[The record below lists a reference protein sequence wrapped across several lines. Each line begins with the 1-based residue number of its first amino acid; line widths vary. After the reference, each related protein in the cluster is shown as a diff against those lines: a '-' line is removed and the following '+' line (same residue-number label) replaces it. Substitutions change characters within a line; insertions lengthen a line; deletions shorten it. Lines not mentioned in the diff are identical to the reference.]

1 VAKQLKVTWSKST
14 IGCPETQKK
23 TIKSLGFSKLQQTL
37 VKEDSEQLRGQLNKV
52 NHLLT
57 IEEID

>member
-1 VAKQLKVTWSKST
+1 MAKQLKITWTKSA

-23 TIKSLGFSKLQQTL
+23 TIKSLGFGKLNQT
-37 VKEDSEQLRGQLNKV
+37 VIKEDCDQIRGQVRKV
-52 NHLLT
+52 SHLVT